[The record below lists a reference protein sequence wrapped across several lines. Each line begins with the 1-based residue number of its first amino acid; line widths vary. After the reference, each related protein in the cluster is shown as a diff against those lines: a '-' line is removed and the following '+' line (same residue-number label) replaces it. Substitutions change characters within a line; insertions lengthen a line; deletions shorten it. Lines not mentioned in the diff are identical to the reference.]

1 MPDTTFFPENNTAL
15 SSKLVLQIDVKDN
28 VMVALQN
35 LKKEEMLI
43 QYAQKFNNENIVIQY
58 LDLL

>member
-1 MPDTTFFPENNTAL
+1 MPDTTTFSENNTAL

-35 LKKEEMLI
+35 LKKGSIINKANKE
-43 QYAQKFNNENIVIQY
+43 IVLQMT
-58 LDLL
+58 